1 MKSLVKKIDFREL
14 GIFYA
19 LVVLWFV
26 LIVVGAPGFRQFS
39 TYQSILQK
47 ASFMGICGVGMTLC
61 IASKHFDQS
70 IGSMSAFLGCTFVML
85 LRAFS
90 DRPPQ
95 EQVGVTVRPDGVEY
109 LGITWAGVLAAFLIT
124 LALGVLCG
132 LFNGV
137 LVAKLR
143 IPAFIATLGTL
154 YVFRGS
160 AYLVTDSQPYV
171 INQQITTEQYA
182 LFNYLGTG
190 TILWL
195 PFSFWVMLLCAA
207 VGGIVLRKMKLGRD
221 TLAIGNSVEASRISG
236 INIDRTKILVFT
248 LLGSFVGIS
257 AVLNTCYL
265 ASENAGMLQ
274 GFEFDVITTVVLG
287 GTALAGGKGNIFNS
301 MSAALFF
308 ATLTVGMPLI
318 GISSYPQRI
327 IQGAILLFA
336 FSINEIRA
344 QMESRRVKAGAR
356 RAAALKAA
364 SQS

>member
-1 MKSLVKKIDFREL
+1 
-14 GIFYA
+14 
-19 LVVLWFV
+19 
-26 LIVVGAPGFRQFS
+26 
-39 TYQSILQK
+39 
-47 ASFMGICGVGMTLC
+47 
-61 IASKHFDQS
+61 
-70 IGSMSAFLGCTFVML
+70 
-85 LRAFS
+85 
-90 DRPPQ
+90 
-95 EQVGVTVRPDGVEY
+95 VEY
-109 LGITWAGVLAAFLIT
+109 LGITWTGILATFLIT
-124 LALGVLCG
+124 LALGVVCG

-154 YVFRGS
+154 YVLRGS
-160 AYLVTDSQPYV
+160 AYLVTNSQPYV

-190 TILWL
+190 TILGL

-221 TLAIGNSVEASRISG
+221 TLASGNSVEASRLSG
-236 INIDRTKILVFT
+236 INIDRTNILVFT
-248 LLGSFVGIS
+248 LLGGFVGI
-257 AVLNTCYL
+257 AAILNTCYL

-308 ATLTVGMPLI
+308 ETLTVGMPLI
-318 GISSYPQRI
+318 GIGSYPQRI